1 MHKIKRLL
9 LTVAVILGGLALLTP
24 LAAHAQAIDYSALKY
39 GTKENSMASGYFV
52 HPATV
57 TVRNHAY
64 VVTMDLKTAKKL
76 TSWPVRVLTVDGH
89 APENVRKVKDGAG
102 NSHVYYSFTTT
113 NLKRNI
119 NAKLAINVPDVYKAK
134 HNITFRFK
142 TNNLPAL
149 GSKATT
155 QTTRAQR
162 TTQGKPATRA
172 SSVKPAAATASQTTA
187 SSSQANS
194 KAKAKSS
201 ASVASST
208 SSQSASQ
215 SSHVTS
221 NDSQQASASD
231 EVPQQK
237 THWGGLI
244 GGVAAIVLLVGGGS
258 WWYFG
263 TH

>member
-1 MHKIKRLL
+1 MRRIRQLV
-9 LTVAVILGGLALLTP
+9 LTIAAVLGGLALLTP
-24 LAAHAQAIDYSALKY
+24 LAVHAQTIDYSALKY

-52 HPATV
+52 HPATIAV
-57 TVRNHAY
+57 KNHAY

-76 TSWPVRVLTVDGH
+76 TSWPVRVLSVDGH

-142 TNNLPAL
+142 TNSLPAL

-155 QTTRAQR
+155 QTTRTQR
-162 TTQGKPATRA
+162 TTQGKAASA
-172 SSVKPAAATASQTTA
+172 SSVKPAATTASQEAA
-187 SSSQANS
+187 SSSQASS
-194 KAKAKSS
+194 KAKAKS
-201 ASVASST
+201 AAAATSST
-208 SSQSASQ
+208 SSQPASQ
-215 SSHVTS
+215 SSKTS
-221 NDSQQASASD
+221 RDSQQASASD
-231 EVPQQK
+231 QVPQQK

-263 TH
+263 KH

>member
-1 MHKIKRLL
+1 MRRIRRFLL
-9 LTVAVILGGLALLTP
+9 AIAMVLGGLALLAP
-24 LAAHAQAIDYSALKY
+24 IAAHAQAIDYSALKY

-57 TVRNHAY
+57 TVKHHAY
-64 VVTMDLKTAKKL
+64 IVTMDLKTAKKL
-76 TSWPVRVLTVDGH
+76 TSWPVRVLSVDGH

-142 TNNLPAL
+142 TTNLPAL
-149 GSKATT
+149 GRKAAT
-155 QTTRAQR
+155 QTTRTRQA
-162 TTQGKPATRA
+162 TQAKTAASA
-172 SSVKPAAATASQTTA
+172 SSVQPAAATTSQKAVSSSKA
-187 SSSQANS
+187 SSKAQS
-194 KAKAKSS
+194 KA
-201 ASVASST
+201 VASTMSSRT
-208 SSQSASQ
+208 SSQSSRVA
-215 SSHVTS
+215 SSH
-221 NDSQQASASD
+221 SQQADASD

-244 GGVAAIVLLVGGGS
+244 GGVIAIVLLVGGGS

-263 TH
+263 KH

>member
-1 MHKIKRLL
+1 MRRIRQLV
-9 LTVAVILGGLALLTP
+9 LTIAAVLGGLALLAP
-24 LAAHAQAIDYSALKY
+24 LAVHAQTIDYSALKY

-52 HPATV
+52 HPATIAV
-57 TVRNHAY
+57 KNHAY

-76 TSWPVRVLTVDGH
+76 TSWPVRVLSVDGH

-142 TNNLPAL
+142 TNSLPAL
-149 GSKATT
+149 GSRATT
-155 QTTRAQR
+155 QTTR
-162 TTQGKPATRA
+162 TQQATQEKSAVSA
-172 SSVKPAAATASQTTA
+172 SSVKPAATTASQKTA
-187 SSSQANS
+187 SSSQASRN
-194 KAKAKSS
+194 AKAKS
-201 ASVASST
+201 AAAATSST
-208 SSQSASQ
+208 SSQPASQ
-215 SSHVTS
+215 SSKTS
-221 NDSQQASASD
+221 RDSQQASASD
-231 EVPQQK
+231 QVPQQK

-263 TH
+263 KH